1 MNCIHFV
8 ISIPIKARVIPKVY
22 GGKTNTFFL
31 SMLLGIGN
39 LTTFKEFGMDGGGH
53 MKELAI

>member
-1 MNCIHFV
+1 V